1 MSDTKRLLTDAE
13 LTAEVE
19 RMRKLANEKIGGL
32 TPKQV
37 DEIHELMNDAA
48 YGVLF
53 IFEKVLEE
61 HPKVDPRN
69 VLSCLFLKMSAAC
82 LKAGLEPAQLQ
93 IMVTHA
99 VAKHEK
105 NEGATVQ

>member
-32 TPKQV
+32 TPK
-37 DEIHELMNDAA
+37 
-48 YGVLF
+48 
-53 IFEKVLEE
+53 